1 MPSRPVNLLVFREDR
16 RRVSGNALKTALLV
30 QLRTFGP
37 NAALNALLRAGEV
50 ECGVAD
56 VAPELAR
63 DWELVTDQIADTA
76 LAQDSLG
83 LDGSLLLAGQAEV
96 PHQLEIS
103 KPEGFAYYAL
113 HPFAYADVLDQ
124 LGPLPDYV
132 GVIGIRSIGTTLS
145 AVTAAA
151 LRLRGMRSSRTTVR
165 PHGHPY
171 NRRTLFSGTQR
182 AWLRELMARGAAFL
196 VVDEGPGLSGS
207 SFLSV
212 AEALEEAGVPA
223 RSITLIGGHQP
234 AFSALCSDD
243 AEQRAARFRWVAV
256 DRQARVPEAAEFFL
270 GAGEWRRWC
279 FRHEEDWPAAWTSL
293 ERLKYLVH
301 RDQVGSSLYKFAGL
315 GHYGHPVLEREQESA
330 AAGFAIDA
338 APVEEGFAWYP
349 WLSGKPMSASDLT
362 EDVLDRMARY
372 CAFRVSAFPADEVA
386 IAPVEEMAQHNLGQL
401 GSGLRPKLRLEKPV
415 IADGRMQP
423 HEWLL
428 AADGRMLKADSGNH
442 GDDHFFPGPTDIAWD
457 LAGAIAEWRMDS
469 FQTEFFLQVYRQ
481 ASGDDAMPRI
491 KDFTVAYSAFRAAY
505 CLMAANAMKGSHEE
519 QRLQR
524 AANHYAGMISSHTG
538 ESQTPPALLEP
549 QAV

>member
-37 NAALNALLRAGEV
+37 TAGLRALLRAGEL

-56 VAPELAR
+56 AAPELAH
-63 DWELVTDQIADTA
+63 DWELVTDQLADTA
-76 LAQDSLG
+76 LSQESLG

-96 PHQLEIS
+96 PHQVEIS

-113 HPFAYADVLDQ
+113 HPLAYAHVLDQ

-151 LRLRGMRSSRTTVR
+151 LRFRGTRSSRTTVR
-165 PHGHPY
+165 PNGHPY
-171 NRRTLFSGTQR
+171 NRRTSLSGMQR
-182 AWLRELMARGAAFL
+182 AWLGELLARGAAFL

-212 AEALEEAGVPA
+212 AEALEEAGAPA
-223 RSITLIGGHQP
+223 QAITLIGGHQA
-234 AFSALCSDD
+234 AFAALCSDD
-243 AEQRAARFRWVAV
+243 AQQRACRFRWVAV
-256 DRQARVPEAAEFFL
+256 DRQARVPEAEFFL
-270 GAGEWRRWC
+270 GGGEWRRWL
-279 FRHEEDWPAAWTSL
+279 FQHEQDWPAAWTNL
-293 ERLKYLVH
+293 ERSKYLVH
-301 RDQVGSSLYKFAGL
+301 RDQVESSLYKFAGL
-315 GHYGHPVLEREQESA
+315 GHYGDPVLEREQEAA

-338 APVEEGFAWYP
+338 APVEDGFACHP
-349 WLSGKPMSASDLT
+349 WLSGRPMSASDLT
-362 EDVLDRMARY
+362 EDVLYRMARY
-372 CAFRVSAFPADEVA
+372 CAFRACTFPAEEAGIDAVQ
-386 IAPVEEMAQHNLGQL
+386 EMAQHNLGQL
-401 GSGLRPKLRLEKPV
+401 GFGLRPTLRLEKPV

-428 AADGRMLKADSGNH
+428 NGDGRILKADSGSH
-442 GDDHFFPGPTDIAWD
+442 GDDHFCPGPTDIAWD
-457 LAGAIAEWRMDS
+457 LAGAIVEWRMDS
-469 FQTEFFLQVYRQ
+469 SQTDFFLQAYRQ

-491 KDFTVAYSAFRAAY
+491 KDFAVAYSAFRSAY
-505 CLMAANAMKGSHEE
+505 CSMAANAMKGSHEE

-524 AANHYAGMISSHTG
+524 AANQYAGMLSSHAG
-538 ESQTPPALLEP
+538 EDHAPSALLETRT
-549 QAV
+549 A